1 MNNIQVFNNPEFGD
15 IRTVEID
22 GEPWFVGKDVAT
34 ALGYSNTKDAIA
46 AHVASEDK
54 KLIQRSEITTLE
66 IPNRGMTIINESG
79 LYSLILGSKLDS
91 ARRFKHWVTS
101 EVLPT
106 IRKTGAYVWTPQ
118 NMTDYEIIAAGLEAS
133 QRVLAKKEE
142 EIKFKDKQL
151 IAQQEVISELQPKA
165 DYVDMILNCQSLV
178 LTTQIAKDYGMSAR
192 AFNKLLHELGI
203 QYKVGDQWVLYAKYQ
218 ACGYVHSTTYEYTRR
233 GGIIGVRM
241 RTEWTQKGRLFLY
254 ETLKKEG
261 YLPLIETLGNRK
273 VPQEVPVP
281 MGQQQK

>member
-101 EVLPT
+101 EVLPS
-106 IRKTGAYVWTPQ
+106 IRKTGAYV
-118 NMTDYEIIAAGLEAS
+118 
-133 QRVLAKKEE
+133 
-142 EIKFKDKQL
+142 
-151 IAQQEVISELQPKA
+151 QQKI
-165 DYVDMILNCQSLV
+165 
-178 LTTQIAKDYGMSAR
+178 
-192 AFNKLLHELGI
+192 
-203 QYKVGDQWVLYAKYQ
+203 
-218 ACGYVHSTTYEYTRR
+218 
-233 GGIIGVRM
+233 
-241 RTEWTQKGRLFLY
+241 
-254 ETLKKEG
+254 
-261 YLPLIETLGNRK
+261 K
-273 VPQEVPVP
+273 VPEFE
-281 MGQQQK
+281 